1 MPPNQ
6 MTKKKFIVLGAA
18 TDPDYKG
25 KTGLLLHNRSN
36 KEHVWN
42 IGDPL
47 GYLLMP
53 PCHVIKVSG
62 KL

>member
-1 MPPNQ
+1 MPLNQ

-47 GYLLMP
+47 R
-53 PCHVIKVSG
+53 VS
-62 KL
+62 LNATMSCD